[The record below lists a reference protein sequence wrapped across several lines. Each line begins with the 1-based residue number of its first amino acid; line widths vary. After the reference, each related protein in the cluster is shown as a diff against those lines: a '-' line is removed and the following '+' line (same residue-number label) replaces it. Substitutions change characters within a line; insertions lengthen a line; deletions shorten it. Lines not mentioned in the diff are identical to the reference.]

1 MALRMDLF
9 IGLLVEEMILREPY
23 MLSISEDQSNLDQ
36 ISHCLHFCV
45 VTTISG

>member
-9 IGLLVEEMILREPY
+9 IGLLEEEMILREPY

-36 ISHCLHFCV
+36 ISHCLPFFV